1 MGWKAR
7 NEVFEDMA
15 AVRGRDFNLTGDG
28 EQEKVYAYA
37 VLGSFFPL
45 LGVEPAVGRVLTA
58 EDDQPQDGKVAVISY
73 ALWQSRYG
81 GQASIVGR
89 DILLSDERYTVVGV
103 MPRGFQFLD
112 PDIRLWVPSG
122 LTPQQLATRGNH
134 YLQVVARMKP
144 GVTLDQ
150 ANSDIKTITAQ
161 IARDNPD
168 QASRLDANVI
178 SLAEELIGI

>member
-28 EQEKVYAYA
+28 EPEKVYAYA

-73 ALWQSRYG
+73 ALWQSRHG
-81 GQASIVGR
+81 GQPTTLGPAIPLNAES
-89 DILLSDERYTVVGV
+89 YT
-103 MPRGFQFLD
+103 L
-112 PDIRLWVPSG
+112 
-122 LTPQQLATRGNH
+122 
-134 YLQVVARMKP
+134 
-144 GVTLDQ
+144 
-150 ANSDIKTITAQ
+150 
-161 IARDNPD
+161 
-168 QASRLDANVI
+168 
-178 SLAEELIGI
+178 